1 MELLLK
7 TLAHHWG
14 LSQSQYW
21 HLHLLSSVSIGP
33 LLGIIYLVF
42 FDRRARR
49 RAYAARTKASMWVG
63 ADGRLLIYR

>member
-7 TLAHHWG
+7 ALAHHWG

-21 HLHLLSSVSIGP
+21 HLHLLSSVSVGP
-33 LLGIIYLVF
+33 LVGIVYLV

-49 RAYAARTKASMWVG
+49 RAYEAARAKASMWVG

>member
-1 MELLLK
+1 MEYLLRM
-7 TLAHHWG
+7 LAHHWG

-21 HLHLLSSVSIGP
+21 HLHLLSSVSLGP
-33 LLGIIYLVF
+33 LLGILYLVV

-49 RAYAARTKASMWVG
+49 RAHAAAKASMWVG